1 MEQNLRITD
10 YFGCYVFGDDAMQ
23 KYMDATTYAELK
35 EVIDKNRPLSSDLA
49 NRVADAMKEWA
60 LDNGAT
66 HYTHYRGKA
75 RRVHISRQE
84 RSRYTGI
91 HGQDVV

>member
-66 HYTHYRGKA
+66 HYTHWFQPLTGTTAEKHDA
-75 RRVHISRQE
+75 FISDRK
-84 RSRYTGI
+84 S
-91 HGQDVV
+91 VV